1 MKVKS
6 THQNAIDLYESLL
19 VMELALLR
27 IEETA
32 IVEMAPQLRGLLTIL
47 KRAVRLA
54 DNLVGDIGDGIE

>member
-19 VMELALLR
+19 VIELALLR
-27 IEETA
+27 IEESA

-47 KRAVRLA
+47 KRAIRLA